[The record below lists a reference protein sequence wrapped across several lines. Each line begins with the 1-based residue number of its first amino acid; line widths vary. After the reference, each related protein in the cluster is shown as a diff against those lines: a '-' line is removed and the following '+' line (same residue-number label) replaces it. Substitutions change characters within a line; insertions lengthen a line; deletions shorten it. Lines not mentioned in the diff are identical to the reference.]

1 MAYFLTKLSRCSRR
15 RVLELDSDA
24 NGGYYGS
31 VIPRVS
37 RVRLTTWALI
47 AWSAFGAAAAYS
59 GYRSVMASC
68 PAFDDFAGCF
78 EPPYRFAAGVFFV
91 FWGTVEAV
99 LVGVWLVQRFTRR

>member
-1 MAYFLTKLSRCSRR
+1 
-15 RVLELDSDA
+15 VLEKTRIRARL
-24 NGGYYGS
+24 GGKRQLLRFRY
-31 VIPRVS
+31 PRVS

-47 AWSAFGAAAAYS
+47 AWSSFGAAAAYW

-91 FWGTVEAV
+91 FWGTVEAA
-99 LVGVWLVQRFTRR
+99 LVGAWLVQRVNRR